1 MKRKRRGDNRMKLG
15 AIIAIFLGV
24 LIILSGVDII
34 DISFWLIVE
43 LIFAAAFLNNGIK
56 VFRDFTGEHLGSL
69 IFSGVLIIDAFALWG
84 IKWTF
89 WQLILALIGS
99 YLIGWGVATTFKNT
113 RFAKRRVKTTRQ
125 NLSVSRPLEF
135 ERQKL
140 DIDTNLT
147 KVLLMDS
154 EKENAGIETNLS
166 FDKKNFSGNL
176 QYDLKNK
183 EAITSAKCKAR
194 AGVSSVLSKSRLDI
208 ELSRKAFLDLTAHL
222 DAADV
227 VFDFSNLRLENAKI
241 TTNLSRI
248 SLVPSRV
255 HDSRID
261 IGCEVSSLTLR
272 VPSEVSVAIHHQGEL
287 NWSNFDNMIPR
298 EDSYVSKNISTAEHN
313 CQLFIKSDMSKLAI
327 EWI

>member
-1 MKRKRRGDNRMKLG
+1 MKLG
-15 AIIAIFLGV
+15 AIVAIFLGV
-24 LIILSGVDII
+24 LIILSGVDMI

-69 IFSGVLIIDAFALWG
+69 IFSGVLIIDAFKLWG
-84 IKWTF
+84 IEWSF

-99 YLIGWGVATTFKNT
+99 YLVGWGIATTFKNT
-113 RFAKRRVKTTRQ
+113 RFAKSRIKTTRQ
-125 NLSVSRPLEF
+125 NLSISRPLEF
-135 ERQKL
+135 EKQKL

-147 KVLLMDS
+147 KVLLLDS
-154 EKENAGIETNLS
+154 KKENVGIESNLS

-176 QYDLKNK
+176 QYDMKNK
-183 EAITSAKCKAR
+183 EAVTTAKCKAR

-222 DAADV
+222 DATDV
-227 VFDFSNLRLENAKI
+227 VLDFSNLRLENAKI

-248 SLVPSRV
+248 SLVPSKV

-272 VPSEVSVAIHHQGEL
+272 VPSEVSVTIHHEGEL

-298 EDSYVSKNISTAEHN
+298 EDSYVSKNISTAQHN
-313 CQLFIKSDMSKLAI
+313 CQLFIKSDMSKLSI